1 MEPNPFDA
9 FDTPVPAQPAG
20 NPFDAF
26 DAEPAPSA
34 AVDPLAEERRKAI
47 EAQQFSEELTRINVQ
62 DTMSAARKSSDSFLN
77 PFPTP
82 ADKAIAFGEGA
93 LRGAA
98 PAAAG
103 FFGAGAATGVSRPFV
118 NLIPHPVGK
127 LAAQAAI
134 TGVGGIASA
143 FGTSAVQDV
152 VNPLDERQRQLATN
166 PETAPYFMAG
176 SYVPGAASL
185 TYGLGNVKGL
195 AQGVQAARAGQAMPA
210 AAKEAAVNVGTNI
223 PLALGANYVG
233 NQGDI
238 NGYQA
243 IGDIALGVFG
253 TRPNPAGQLPFNAG
267 YATTSA
273 AWDALAR
280 RYPRTTRA
288 PLSNPEVVEAP
299 MPIGDPQMPAGFNP
313 DVWAG
318 LTPEGKANAI
328 ADWNARAANQTVD
341 LPPAEAVPAPDQNA
355 PAPQPAVQPRTP
367 APAPQP
373 APQPAAQ
380 AAQQPPRPAPA
391 PAQAPDQPAPQ
402 AAPAQA
408 QEPQR
413 PPTVKP
419 QDWDGY
425 SPEVKQMLA
434 QEYAEGQPQ
443 SPVVPPASAQ
453 PAAQQAAQPVS
464 EAGKPAPSAQQNDSP
479 LKGFK
484 LYRGYGRPDRLSVYG
499 EGSSGRPIFGTGKY
513 YAFSEREALEYGPQV
528 EKRDMDAK
536 NPLVISDD
544 DQWRQLVSRAGW
556 RYDNPMNMA
565 DEAEQNRSIDSLVAL
580 IKADG
585 HDAVV
590 IQGIPGPNA
599 RFVDK
604 NVRTL
609 RNVFGQNQ
617 VVFFEDPL
625 APTAPT
631 PQAQEQSD
639 KPAAA
644 APNAANKEAIDKLVA
659 RKSEINSRIK
669 QLESELKDGGKKISN
684 RKRDKIEEEI
694 SKLRGELR
702 MNRAQLEGQEFKMP
716 SQKVLAPS
724 DLNERRRMIYKHL
737 YDNVKENDPISG
749 LKEEIDDP
757 ERFHDT
763 VEKKNTKGLKIGDI
777 VVLDE
782 GRGLVPVKAIV
793 LSVTTSADGDDHN
806 VLLETADSLWYG
818 GWHPESQVEKTGE
831 SFFSAPAV
839 QESAKPSAQE
849 EPVVTKPDAEDYD
862 EAGDEPNPAE
872 DPADVAEREKLW
884 AEDNAARGENIPK
897 SDAQV
902 NADTARNVLE
912 GSRQQLA
919 RLEKAGKGDSKQAE
933 KLRKTIAK
941 QEKAVQDAEAA
952 VEKEKP
958 AKMEDIERFR
968 NDPDQRVR
976 ELFETPWATQYGGG
990 ISSAAKNHI
999 EYTRLGYKLND
1010 GGEGMITSQA
1020 DYVSEDGNFVISGMV
1035 LPKKGYLVMDSKN
1048 NIIDEV
1054 ATIAEADK
1062 LIKSQQ
1068 ASGKAGDAPA
1078 EKIPTSVPA
1087 KPSEGTSPES
1097 SRQAYLGEVEKVKLP
1112 KGEKVRLASIN
1123 SGGEG
1128 MEVTSYGTWGIGKTR
1143 RGTWKVVHMATRM
1156 GADAGQIK
1164 NANSAKTYV
1173 KALIKAEQDG
1183 HIKTDFKDAKDS
1195 GNENTKNILAVL
1207 KAVTGAAGASGAPE
1221 FAKLA
1226 PVQQPNKPAAG
1237 LSGQK
1242 PATKP
1247 PVSKPSAPEGE
1258 GGNIDVSN
1266 FPSPKKDHEVYRGD
1280 KRVKV
1285 VTVKSIND
1293 MVYSL
1298 IESDDFRS
1306 KGAVVDDNYH
1316 EFDKTKK
1323 IYKAHIITP
1332 DKTFTYT
1339 YDFKAGNGEW
1349 SAVKSDKSVYDAQIL
1364 DHAKRSASG
1373 AKNEKAKEEWL
1384 ELSLKLREARE
1395 QRKDGKPT
1403 KSKGIV
1409 DSKYNG
1415 DVSLAKDALWKMRGK
1430 YNDKNTPESDALESE
1445 LIDLGVLAKDGSVK
1459 GYKGVNALDQFNI
1472 DGEDYIVVSV
1482 GNGRNPDITLKNV
1495 ESDKTIILKSDQIGE
1510 RSLDGWEQVMFE
1522 ANESGNSESPDFYK
1536 RVIAENEAVLKSSA
1550 SKNEIKI
1557 AKEKIE
1563 YAKEM
1568 LDEIEAKSGEKPDS
1582 KNQTAIDALDD
1593 LSGLTISKADTKEL
1607 FGGKKGGGIV
1617 NELKAAIEADDKAKI
1632 QEKLGELQ
1640 TMRDGLQD
1648 RQDNT
1653 PESLQETDAYYAREE
1668 AIEALDVAIDEVSP
1682 FVAPADEAAVPGKK
1696 GRKPSK
1702 QQSENQFLYKS
1713 KKDRIQDDLAKGAIT
1728 IKDANERLDAL
1739 AARFNQPPEMVNP
1752 DDDGPLIIPKSKPSS
1767 MGAAVPAAALT
1778 DAGVAAMDIAQL
1790 GATAALAD
1798 SRLLPGLNPIVSNM
1812 HLIADGRDIGAVFA
1826 GKNER
1831 FVQSG
1836 TMSDVANMFA
1846 IRDGNTPA
1854 GAKETFYDER
1864 DSNRRIMKGRLAKAF
1879 EPMAAQMAT
1888 MTEAELADA
1897 DLKIAK
1903 MVTGEMPIDN
1913 SPEGQVAKGLKD
1925 LADRAYDYAKEAGL
1939 EIGKAQDYGMPHSI
1953 DIAKVEGDQSGF
1965 LAAATRAYAI
1975 NNPMRIAMLT
1985 RKLKDMQKPGA
1996 PTADPDEVASLNL
2009 EIAELTTA
2017 KPAEQ
2022 AQAWLDKISLGAEGA
2037 DQTMGLIMEGAKVS
2051 TSADFMKSRM
2061 FAPQARAVLR
2071 DFYKNDARL
2080 AWSRYIDR
2088 VTTLSE
2094 FSRRFGAKGEKWLAM
2109 VDRMRAEGASEF
2121 QIQIFK
2127 DHVKDAL
2134 GTLNPMPSPGH
2145 ALANSLLALS
2155 NMAKLK
2161 TTALANFLE
2170 PMAAATR
2177 GDLTTAVTGPIL
2189 MMHNTIRL
2197 LAEMSPADAARFKTE
2212 LGRLLNDENGD
2223 IALARAVGLID
2234 AAGAHGILDNSGYT
2248 LDTEEDYAG
2257 FGPALRGARMVNRGT
2272 NAIAR
2277 AYGLEVTEN
2286 AKRATTARLAVNR
2299 IDGFVDG
2306 LVNDSMLAA
2315 GHAAAFPNAQNNPFS
2330 IKAECR
2336 MRLRRAGVSDADMDQ
2351 FAQDWIAARK
2361 SGKFVEWLSSDAP
2374 SAKLARKVIRMESSL
2389 AMVNTNRGY
2398 NTGGERGKLISQDHF
2413 FGKAA
2418 MTYLRYPAAALEQVF
2433 RPLFSDVATGAAGGN
2448 KDIDLSS
2455 YSRFR
2460 MISQAL
2466 AIPAMMM
2473 AAAAYLLLRDMI
2485 QNRNDKSLMQRT
2497 IEGYSYTGAAGGKAE
2512 FVNKLMRGEIPPVIS
2527 EIVKT
2532 MQNISRAEQG
2542 KGEKVLVKDAVKYV
2556 GQPGVQAFAAAMLPP
2571 ALGVLVTR
2579 LAGTEAAREETVGM
2593 LMPNE
2598 PADPRAPRKN
2608 TRPPTR

>member
-26 DAEPAPSA
+26 DAAPAPEA
-34 AVDPLAEERRKAI
+34 AVDPLAEERRRAA
-47 EAQQFSEELTRINVQ
+47 EAQRFSEELTRINVQ
-62 DTMSAARKSSDSFLN
+62 DAVRGAQASSGQLMN

-93 LRGAA
+93 LRGVA
-98 PAAAG
+98 PAAGG
-103 FFGAGAATGVSRPFV
+103 FMGAGAATGVSRPFV
-118 NLIPHPVGK
+118 NLIPSPMAKMVT
-127 LAAQAAI
+127 QAAI
-134 TGVGGIASA
+134 TGAGGVASA
-143 FGTSAVQDV
+143 FGASAAQDV
-152 VNPLDERQRQLATN
+152 INPLDERQRQLASN
-166 PETAPYFMAG
+166 PETSPYFMAG
-176 SYVPGAASL
+176 SYLPGAASL

-195 AQGVQAARAGQAMPA
+195 AQGVQAARAGQALPA

-223 PLALGANYVG
+223 PIALGANYVG

-243 IGDIALGVFG
+243 IGDIALGVLG
-253 TRPNPAGQLPFNAG
+253 TRPNIVGQLPFNAG

-273 AWDALAR
+273 GWDALAR

-288 PLSNPEVVEAP
+288 PLSSPEVVEAP

-318 LTPEGKANAI
+318 LTPQGKANAI

-355 PAPQPAVQPRTP
+355 PAPQPAVQPRAP

-373 APQPAAQ
+373 APQPASQ

-443 SPVVPPASAQ
+443 APVVPTASAQ
-453 PAAQQAAQPVS
+453 PAAQEGAQPVS
-464 EAGKPAPSAQQNDSP
+464 ETGQPAPSSQQNDSP

-590 IQGIPGPNA
+590 IQGIPGP
-599 RFVDK
+599 RSKFIDK

-609 RNVFGQNQ
+609 KNVFGQNQ

-631 PQAQEQSD
+631 PQAQEQGD

-694 SKLRGELR
+694 RKLSGELR
-702 MNRAQLEGQEFKMP
+702 MNRMQLEGQEFKMP

-724 DLNERRRMIYKHL
+724 DPNERRRMIYKHL
-737 YDNVKENDPISG
+737 YDNVKESDPMGG
-749 LKEEIDDP
+749 LKEKVDDP
-757 ERFHDT
+757 ERFHET
-763 VEKKNTKGLKIGDI
+763 VEEDNAKGLKIGDI
-777 VVLDE
+777 VVVWEE

-793 LSVTTSADGDDHN
+793 LGVTKSADGDDHN
-806 VLLETADSLWYG
+806 VLLEMADSVSYG
-818 GWHPESQVEKTGE
+818 GWYPESQVEKTGE

-849 EPVVTKPDAEDYD
+849 EPVVTKPDAEDFD

-884 AEDNAARGENIPK
+884 AEDNDARGENIPK

-941 QEKAVQDAEAA
+941 QEKTVQAAEAA
-952 VEKEKP
+952 VAAEKP

-976 ELFETPWATQYGGG
+976 ELFKAPWATQYGGG
-990 ISSAAKNHI
+990 ISNAAKNHI

-1035 LPKKGYLVMDSKN
+1035 LPNKGYLVMDAKN

-1143 RGTWKVVHMATRM
+1143 SGTWKVVHMATRM

-1247 PVSKPSAPEGE
+1247 PVS
-1258 GGNIDVSN
+1258 
-1266 FPSPKKDHEVYRGD
+1266 
-1280 KRVKV
+1280 
-1285 VTVKSIND
+1285 
-1293 MVYSL
+1293 
-1298 IESDDFRS
+1298 
-1306 KGAVVDDNYH
+1306 
-1316 EFDKTKK
+1316 
-1323 IYKAHIITP
+1323 
-1332 DKTFTYT
+1332 
-1339 YDFKAGNGEW
+1339 
-1349 SAVKSDKSVYDAQIL
+1349 
-1364 DHAKRSASG
+1364 
-1373 AKNEKAKEEWL
+1373 
-1384 ELSLKLREARE
+1384 
-1395 QRKDGKPT
+1395 KPT

-1682 FVAPADEAAVPGKK
+1682 LVAPADEAAMPAQKK
-1696 GRKPSK
+1696 NKRPTKKESDDNFVYNNSK
-1702 QQSENQFLYKS
+1702 VKIE
-1713 KKDRIQDDLAKGAIT
+1713 KDLRNGVITVDEANTRLADLA
-1728 IKDANERLDAL
+1728 N
-1739 AARFNQPPEMVNP
+1739 RFNRPPEMVNP
-1752 DDDGPLIIPKSKPSS
+1752 DDDGPTIIPKPQS

-1798 SRLLPGLNPIVSNM
+1798 ARLLPGLNPIVSNM
-1812 HLIADGRDIGAVFA
+1812 HLIAEGRDIGAVFA
-1826 GKNER
+1826 GRNER
-1831 FVQSG
+1831 FAQSG

-1888 MTEAELADA
+1888 MTEAELAAA

-1975 NNPMRIAMLT
+1975 NNPLRIAMLT
-1985 RKLKDMQKPGA
+1985 RKLQDMQKPGA
-1996 PTADPDEVASLNL
+1996 PPADPDEVASLNL
-2009 EIAELTTA
+2009 EVAELTTA

-2155 NMAKLK
+2155 NIAKLK

-2177 GDLTTAVTGPIL
+2177 GDLTTAVTAPIL

-2197 LAEMSPADAARFKTE
+2197 LAEMSPADAARFKSE
-2212 LGRLLNDENGD
+2212 LGRLLNEENGD

-2248 LDTEEDYAG
+2248 LDTENDYAG
-2257 FGPALRGARMVNRGT
+2257 FGPALRAARTVNRGT

-2306 LVNDSMLAA
+2306 LINDSMLAA
-2315 GHAAAFPNAQNNPFS
+2315 GHAAAFPNAKNNPFS

-2351 FAQDWIAARK
+2351 FAQDWVAARK
-2361 SGKFVEWLSSDAP
+2361 SGKFIEWLSSDAP

-2398 NTGGERGKLISQDHF
+2398 NTGGEKGKLISQDHF

-2418 MTYLRYPAAALEQVF
+2418 MTYLRYPSAALEQIF
-2433 RPLFSDVATGAAGGN
+2433 RPLFRDVATGAAGGE
-2448 KDIDLSS
+2448 KDIELSS

-2460 MISQAL
+2460 MTAQAL

-2473 AAAAYLLLRDMI
+2473 AAAAYLLMRDMI
-2485 QNRNDKSLMQRT
+2485 QGRDDKSLMQRT

-2532 MQNISRAEQG
+2532 MQNISRAERG
-2542 KGEKVLVKDAVKYV
+2542 RGEKVLVRDAVKYV
-2556 GQPGVQAFAAAMLPP
+2556 GQPGVQAFSAAMLPP

-2579 LAGTEAAREETVGM
+2579 LAGTEMAREGAVDIM
-2593 LMPNE
+2593 LPEE
-2598 PADPRAPRKN
+2598 PANPRAPRKN